1 MKTAAAYIRVSDN
14 RQDEYSPSSQLK
26 LIREHA
32 KKNDVIVPDEYVFYD
47 DGISAKSAKKRTAFN
62 NMIALA
68 KDKEHPF
75 DIIYV
80 WKFSRFARNQEESIV
95 YKSLLK
101 KKGVQVVSVSEP
113 ILDGAFG
120 SLIERIIEW
129 MDEYYLIR
137 LSGEVTRGMTE
148 KATRGEPLSIPPFG
162 YDMINKRLV
171 PNKDAQT
178 VKTIFQKY
186 TEGKKEREIAVE
198 CGNEGVRTRRGN
210 LPDNRFINYIL
221 NNPVYIGKIRWS
233 PKDKAASRRRFDD
246 NSIIVS
252 QGNHEPII
260 DRQTWETAQK
270 MLKQQK
276 KTYSKYQRN
285 ATPANWL
292 LKGKVRCSNC
302 GSTLVLNKQNNSV
315 QCHAYAKGLCKISH
329 SVTLNKL
336 EKAFIIALERYL
348 STLNFP
354 LAPAP
359 AKPVP
364 EKNYEKLIATEKRKL
379 ERCKEAYLNGVD
391 SIKEYKANKEKLERT
406 VAKLEKEK
414 KQEEKARN
422 PKLNKKEFAK
432 KVKSVLNVVK
442 SDAPIEIK
450 NEAINT
456 IISNVTYNKKNEHIS
471 ILFYI

>member
-148 KATRGEPLSIPPFG
+148 KATRGEPLSIPPFW
-162 YDMINKRLV
+162 V
-171 PNKDAQT
+171 
-178 VKTIFQKY
+178 
-186 TEGKKEREIAVE
+186 
-198 CGNEGVRTRRGN
+198 
-210 LPDNRFINYIL
+210 
-221 NNPVYIGKIRWS
+221 
-233 PKDKAASRRRFDD
+233 
-246 NSIIVS
+246 
-252 QGNHEPII
+252 
-260 DRQTWETAQK
+260 
-270 MLKQQK
+270 
-276 KTYSKYQRN
+276 
-285 ATPANWL
+285 
-292 LKGKVRCSNC
+292 
-302 GSTLVLNKQNNSV
+302 
-315 QCHAYAKGLCKISH
+315 
-329 SVTLNKL
+329 
-336 EKAFIIALERYL
+336 
-348 STLNFP
+348 
-354 LAPAP
+354 
-359 AKPVP
+359 
-364 EKNYEKLIATEKRKL
+364 
-379 ERCKEAYLNGVD
+379 
-391 SIKEYKANKEKLERT
+391 
-406 VAKLEKEK
+406 
-414 KQEEKARN
+414 
-422 PKLNKKEFAK
+422 
-432 KVKSVLNVVK
+432 
-442 SDAPIEIK
+442 
-450 NEAINT
+450 
-456 IISNVTYNKKNEHIS
+456 
-471 ILFYI
+471 